1 MPITPISRR
10 AVFLDR
16 DGTINV
22 EIDFIHRVE
31 DLQLLPNAAA
41 GLVRMRDLGFELI
54 LTSNQSG
61 IGRGIFSMEDMG
73 RFNAALAEK
82 IGEYGVALAAIYFS
96 PFHPTEGLGE
106 YRRPSPLRK
115 PRPGMILQAAAE
127 HNLDLSQSFA
137 VGDRNSDVATG
148 HAAGCWAVLLRTG
161 TAGNDKLDHPVT
173 PEYTADDLLD
183 AASFIERASKE
194 QQRQP

>member
-1 MPITPISRR
+1 MQSSPSRRR

-31 DLQLLPNAAA
+31 DLRLLPNAAA

-61 IGRGIFSMEDMG
+61 IGRGIFSMDDMG
-73 RFNAALAEK
+73 RFNAAVAERT
-82 IGEYGVALAAIYFS
+82 GVSFVATYFS
-96 PFHPTEGLGE
+96 PFHPTAGVGE

-115 PRPGMILQAAAE
+115 PRPGMILQAVAE

-137 VGDRNSDVATG
+137 VGDRNSDVAAG
-148 HAAGCWAVLLRTG
+148 HAAGCRTVLLRTG
-161 TAGNDKLDHPVT
+161 LTGTDKVEDPVV
-173 PEYTADDLLD
+173 PDYTADDLLE
-183 AASFIERASKE
+183 AAAFIERAGK
-194 QQRQP
+194 QP